1 MGIGAR
7 TAHWNEFLTGV
18 PSTQL
23 RPSADNIRN
32 VKSADYNSVEYA
44 YVIGPE
50 VCSSSAS
57 FSALTWDVISC
68 PAIGWK

>member
-32 VKSADYNSVEYA
+32 VKSADYNSVECA

-50 VCSSSAS
+50 VCSSTAS
-57 FSALTWDVISC
+57 SSALTCSAV
-68 PAIGWK
+68 GWN